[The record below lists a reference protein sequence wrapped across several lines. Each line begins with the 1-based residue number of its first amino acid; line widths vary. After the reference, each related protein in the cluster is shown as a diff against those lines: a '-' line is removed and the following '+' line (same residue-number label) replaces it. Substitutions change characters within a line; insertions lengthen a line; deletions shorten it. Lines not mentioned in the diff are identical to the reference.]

1 MCKKVLTRYSINVI
15 LISTSNITPSYL
27 KFSYNFILVVRL
39 LKRSESEFIMT
50 TKKSVKVDGEFLT
63 SLFENKANEILA
75 KESKKKATKKVST
88 EKSEVKAEK
97 PKTKKTVK
105 ATKKADTETVKKD
118 EKITKKPATKKVTKK
133 AEKPAT
139 KKVTKKA
146 EKPAT
151 KKVTKK
157 AEKPAKEQAEKPKK
171 ATKKAKAE
179 VEQEQEKALRRIEK
193 PLKIAKS
200 TYKVVTDINN
210 YDELLKAVESER
222 EIAVAFDC
230 SEVSKSDY
238 ENIFHVPYVNMK
250 DNFDVCEPIF
260 IGEKVPRLVF
270 ASIYSEALW
279 DLFPEEFDL
288 VSAILEK

>member
-15 LISTSNITPSYL
+15 LISTSNIIPSYL

-63 SLFENKANEILA
+63 SLFETKANEILA
-75 KESKKKATKKVST
+75 KESKKKATKKVAT
-88 EKSEVKAEK
+88 EKAEVKDEK

-105 ATKKADTETVKKD
+105 ASKKADTEKVVKD
-118 EKITKKPATKKVTKK
+118 EKITKKPAKKV
-133 AEKPAT
+133 A
-139 KKVTKKA
+139 
-146 EKPAT
+146 
-151 KKVTKK
+151 KK

-171 ATKKAKAE
+171 ATKKAEKVE
-179 VEQEQEKALRRIEK
+179 KVEQEQELRKISK
-193 PLKIAKS
+193 SLKVAKT
-200 TYKVVTDINN
+200 TYKVVEDIKS
-210 YDELLKAVESER
+210 YEELLKAVEEGR

-230 SEVSKSDY
+230 SEVAKKDY
-238 ENIFHVPYVNMK
+238 EEIFHVPYVNMK
-250 DNFDVCEPIF
+250 DNFDICEPIF

-279 DLFPEEFDL
+279 DLFTTEFDL
-288 VSAILEK
+288 ISAVLEK

>member
-1 MCKKVLTRYSINVI
+1 
-15 LISTSNITPSYL
+15 
-27 KFSYNFILVVRL
+27 VRL

-63 SLFENKANEILA
+63 SLFETKANEILA

-105 ATKKADTETVKKD
+105 ANKKADTETVKKD

-133 AEKPAT
+133 AEKPA
-139 KKVTKKA
+139 
-146 EKPAT
+146 
-151 KKVTKK
+151 
-157 AEKPAKEQAEKPKK
+157 KEQAEKPKK
-171 ATKKAKAE
+171 VTKKAKAE
-179 VEQEQEKALRRIEK
+179 VYQEQEKAFRRIEK

-210 YDELLKAVESER
+210 YDELLEAVESER

-260 IGEKVPRLVF
+260 IGDKVPRLVF

-288 VSAILEK
+288 ASAVLEK

>member
-1 MCKKVLTRYSINVI
+1 MCKKLLTRYSINVI
-15 LISTSNITPSYL
+15 LISISNIIPSYL

-63 SLFENKANEILA
+63 SLFETKANEILA
-75 KESKKKATKKVST
+75 KESKKKATKKVAT

-105 ATKKADTETVKKD
+105 ASKKADTEKVVKD
-118 EKITKKPATKKVTKK
+118 EKITKKPDTKKVVKK
-133 AEKPAT
+133 
-139 KKVTKKA
+139 
-146 EKPAT
+146 
-151 KKVTKK
+151 
-157 AEKPAKEQAEKPKK
+157 AEKPKK

-179 VEQEQEKALRRIEK
+179 VECEQELRKISK
-193 PLKIAKS
+193 SLKVAKT
-200 TYKVVTDINN
+200 TYKVVEDIKS
-210 YDELLKAVESER
+210 YEELLKAVEEGR

-230 SEVSKSDY
+230 SEVAKKDY
-238 ENIFHVPYVNMK
+238 EEIFHVPYVNMK
-250 DNFDVCEPIF
+250 DNFDICEPIF

-279 DLFPEEFDL
+279 DLFATEFNL
-288 VSAILEK
+288 ISAVLEK

>member
-1 MCKKVLTRYSINVI
+1 MS
-15 LISTSNITPSYL
+15 
-27 KFSYNFILVVRL
+27 
-39 LKRSESEFIMT
+39 

-63 SLFENKANEILA
+63 SLFETKANEILA

-105 ATKKADTETVKKD
+105 ASKKADTEKVVKD
-118 EKITKKPATKKVTKK
+118 EKITKKP
-133 AEKPAT
+133 
-139 KKVTKKA
+139 
-146 EKPAT
+146 T

-193 PLKIAKS
+193 SLKIAKS

-210 YDELLKAVESER
+210 YDELLEAVESER

>member
-1 MCKKVLTRYSINVI
+1 M
-15 LISTSNITPSYL
+15 
-27 KFSYNFILVVRL
+27 
-39 LKRSESEFIMT
+39 
-50 TKKSVKVDGEFLT
+50 TKKTTLVNDEFLT
-63 SLFENKANEILA
+63 NLFEQKAEEILV
-75 KESKKKATKKVST
+75 KEKAPKKKATKKVA
-88 EKSEVKAEK
+88 EKSEVKEPK
-97 PKTKKTVK
+97 PKKTVK
-105 ATKKADTETVKKD
+105 ATKKADTEKVVKD
-118 EKITKKPATKKVTKK
+118 EKITKKPAKKVVKK
-133 AEKPAT
+133 AEKPA
-139 KKVTKKA
+139 
-146 EKPAT
+146 E
-151 KKVTKK
+151 
-157 AEKPAKEQAEKPKK
+157 EQAEKPKK

-200 TYKVVTDINN
+200 TYKVVSDITN

-230 SEVSKSDY
+230 SEVSKTDY

-260 IGEKVPRLVF
+260 IGEKIPRLVF

-288 VSAILEK
+288 VSAVLEK

>member
-1 MCKKVLTRYSINVI
+1 
-15 LISTSNITPSYL
+15 
-27 KFSYNFILVVRL
+27 
-39 LKRSESEFIMT
+39 MT

-75 KESKKKATKKVST
+75 KESKKKATKKVAT
-88 EKSEVKAEK
+88 EKSEVKEEK

-105 ATKKADTETVKKD
+105 ATKKADTEKVVKD
-118 EKITKKPATKKVTKK
+118 EKITKKPATKKV
-133 AEKPAT
+133 
-139 KKVTKKA
+139 V
-146 EKPAT
+146 
-151 KKVTKK
+151 KK

-200 TYKVVTDINN
+200 TYKVVSDITN
-210 YDELLKAVESER
+210 YDELLKAVEEER

-230 SEVSKSDY
+230 SEVSKNDY

-250 DNFDVCEPIF
+250 DNFDVCEPVF
-260 IGEKVPRLVF
+260 IGEKIPRLVF

-288 VSAILEK
+288 VSAVLEK